1 MLVVFDLLA
10 VVFILIMVV
19 VVMGGRAALHP
30 LDKLLLVQLRRVH
43 HGQDAGNVLS
53 GGVQNVRHP
62 LLALAAVV
70 DEHIRL
76 TDADHIHGR
85 GLEAV
90 CLSPGGYHQRHVH
103 VIAAD
108 LAGEIVVGEQG
119 ADHLRFSVLRQRR
132 LSAGGQG
139 RNRYNAKFSA
149 ASFFVSFLIMY
160 SSLF

>member
-19 VVMGGRAALHP
+19 VAVGGRAALHP
-30 LDKLLLVQLRRVH
+30 LDQLLLVQLRRVH
-43 HGQDAGNVLS
+43 HGQDAGDVLP

-76 TDADHIHGR
+76 TDTDHVHGR

-90 CLSPGGYHQRHVH
+90 CLPPGGYHQRHVH

-108 LAGEIVVGEQG
+108 LAGKIVVGEQG
-119 ADHLRFSVLRQRR
+119 TDHLRFPVLQQRR

-139 RNRYNAKFSA
+139 HRQREGQQSR
-149 ASFFVSFLIMY
+149 
-160 SSLF
+160 